1 MNRPTKTINI
11 SIGYIRNMIVYSLW
25 IILNDK
31 KYHLRYL
38 AQNHTFII
46 TSYAKLV
53 FYSFIFEVAH
63 VRNRRSYCGVNFI
76 NCCNL

>member
-1 MNRPTKTINI
+1 ARHP
-11 SIGYIRNMIVYSLW
+11 RQV
-25 IILNDK
+25 LNDK

-53 FYSFIFEVAH
+53 FYSFIFEVVH
-63 VRNRRSYCGVNFI
+63 VRNRRSHCGAYFTH
-76 NCCNL
+76 CCNL